1 MDTTTPHPEHANLM
15 ALLEAQRKAFAQDP
29 MPSLQ
34 TRRDRLDRLLRLARQ
49 NASEIAS
56 SISQD
61 FGNRAWQETFI
72 AELATF
78 EMRLRHTRS
87 RLARWM
93 RVRRV
98 PTSLEYGLA
107 RNWQLPQPLGVVGV
121 LSPWNYPFDLCM
133 SPAIDALGA
142 GNRVIIK
149 PSELTP
155 AFSALLARLV
165 REHFDPTEMTVVE
178 GDAQLA
184 AAFSALPFD
193 HLIFTGS
200 TAVGRRVAAAAAP
213 QLTPLTLELGGKSPV
228 ILDAEADL
236 QQAADRIAWGKLF
249 NAGQTC
255 IAPDYVLAP
264 RERLDEFVHRLSA
277 SMTKLYPSLAHN
289 PDYTSIISARHL
301 QRLHALL
308 DDAAQQGA
316 TLHSVNP
323 ALETFDP
330 AERKM
335 APCLVTEVNAGMRL
349 MQEEIFGP
357 VLPVMAYDTLDEA
370 LAHVNAHDRPLAL
383 YWFGR
388 DRGRQQ
394 RVLRETISGGVSLN
408 DCLLHV
414 GQVHQHFGGIGPSGQ
429 GAHHGERG
437 FNTFSHFK
445 PVFAQS
451 RLNGMSLVNPPYGRL
466 LQSAWRWFSGKP
478 RT

>member
-1 MDTTTPHPEHANLM
+1 MNAMPQHPDHPKLM
-15 ALLEAQRKAFAQDP
+15 ALLKVQREAFARDP
-29 MPSLQ
+29 MPDLQ

-49 NASEIAS
+49 HAGEIAS

-78 EMRLRHTRS
+78 EQRLRHTRS
-87 RLARWM
+87 QLGRWM

-98 PTSLEYGLA
+98 PTSLQFGLA
-107 RNWQLPQPLGVVGV
+107 RNWQMPQPLGVVGV

-142 GNRVIIK
+142 GNRVMIK

-155 AFSALLARLV
+155 GFSALLARLV

-236 QQAADRIAWGKLF
+236 RHAAERIAWGKLF

-264 RERLDEFVHRLSA
+264 RERLDEFTSLLGAAMAR
-277 SMTKLYPSLAHN
+277 LYPSLEHN

-308 DDAAQQGA
+308 DDAAEQGA
-316 TLHSVNP
+316 KLHRVNP
-323 ALETFDP
+323 AHETFEP
-330 AERKM
+330 AGRKM
-335 APCLVTEVNAGMRL
+335 APCLVTGVSPDMRL

-357 VLPVMAYDTLDEA
+357 VLPIMAYDHLDQA

-388 DRGRQQ
+388 HRQRQQ
-394 RVLRETISGGVSLN
+394 RVLRETIAGGVTLN

-414 GQVHQHFGGIGPSGQ
+414 GQVHQPFGGIGPSGQ

-437 FNTFSHFK
+437 FNTFSHLK
-445 PVFAQS
+445 PVFEQS
-451 RLNGMSLVNPPYGRL
+451 RLNGMSLVNPPYGQL
-466 LQSAWRWFSGKP
+466 LQSAWRWFSGHT
-478 RT
+478 R